1 MRDIMAEV
9 FTSMK
14 SNKTRIALTGFSIG
28 WGLFILIV
36 LLGAGNGLLKGM
48 MANFSNSTDNIFTI
62 TPGKTSMLFNGW
74 PKNKEI
80 TLMPEDVDVLEKSFP
95 LQIDHITS
103 ALSAPVILSYKTV
116 QANGAIDG
124 QELAFERTE
133 RIKIIEGRTLNQV
146 DMDSLR
152 KVCLISSSMSKILFR
167 DIKNPVGQKIIIGDV
182 PFLVIGVFEPRID
195 VGSVVRDV
203 HAPYTTVQ
211 KLFCPENHISKINIM
226 TRNLDDLSSNE
237 SFEKNL
243 RRKIAV
249 MKDFNVSDPSAV
261 KIEADYENY
270 LSTTGILR
278 GIYLFIIIIGL
289 ATMVSGVVG
298 VSNIMMITVKERTR
312 ELGVRKAMGASNEH
326 IVGLVLIESVIIT
339 LIFGYAGMMAGVGV
353 TQLLSVALGAMG
365 GSGIFDSPTVG
376 LSVIISANLVMLI
389 AGLIAGYVP
398 AKKAVSCKLVDAL
411 AA

>member
-1 MRDIMAEV
+1 
-9 FTSMK
+9 MK

-182 PFLVIGVFEPRID
+182 PFLVIGVFEPSID

-339 LIFGYAGMMAGVGV
+339 LIFGYVGMMAGVGV

>member
-1 MRDIMAEV
+1 MAEV

>member
-9 FTSMK
+9 FSSMK

-36 LLGAGNGLLKGM
+36 LLGTGNGLLKGM
-48 MANFSNSTDNIFTI
+48 MANFSNATDNIFTI

-74 PKNKEI
+74 PKNKKI
-80 TLMPEDVDVLEKSFP
+80 TLASEDVAMLEKSFP
-95 LQIDHITS
+95 QQIGHVTKT
-103 ALSAPVILSYKTV
+103 LSAPVILSDKTV
-116 QANGAIDG
+116 QANGNIEG

-152 KVCLISSSMSKILFR
+152 KVCLVSNSMVKILFR
-167 DIKNPVGQKIIIGDV
+167 DTKHPVGQYICIGDV
-182 PFLVIGVFEPRID
+182 PFLVIGIFEPSID

-203 HAPYTTVQ
+203 HAPYTTVRQ
-211 KLFCPENHISKINIM
+211 VFSPEDHISKINIM
-226 TRNLDDLSSNE
+226 TRNLDDLASNE
-237 SFEKNL
+237 SFEKML
-243 RRKIAV
+243 RQKIASI
-249 MKDFNVSDPSAV
+249 KGFNASDPSAV
-261 KIEADYENY
+261 KINADYESY
-270 LSTTGILR
+270 LNTLGILN
-278 GIYLFIIIIGL
+278 GIYLFIIIIGM
-289 ATMVSGVVG
+289 ATMVSGIVG

-339 LIFGYAGMMAGVGV
+339 LIFGYIGMMAGVGV

-365 GSGIFDSPTVG
+365 GSGVFDSPTVG
-376 LSVIISANLVMLI
+376 LSVIISANLVMLL

-398 AKKAVSCKLVDAL
+398 AKKAVSSKLVDAL